1 MDTVIPEFASANIR
15 DPAGYAV
22 GSGSRLSVLTR
33 CGRDD
38 NPS

>member
-15 DPAGYAV
+15 DPAGIR
-22 GSGSRLSVLTR
+22 GSGSRLSVLTH

>member
-1 MDTVIPEFASANIR
+1 MLTVITEFASANIR
-15 DPAGYAV
+15 DPAGI
-22 GSGSRLSVLTR
+22 GDSGSRRYALTR